1 MPTCCRETG
10 PLLLQ
15 PTLGQTPHLRVQNPG
30 FPDLRG
36 LPLFKPGF
44 QVVTVKGDVNSLWPR
59 GGARSPRDQ
68 PAPSCSL
75 VSKGLG
81 RKNH

>member
-1 MPTCCRETG
+1 MPTCCRETS

-30 FPDLRG
+30 LPDLRG
-36 LPLFKPGF
+36 LPLFKPCF

-59 GGARSPRDQ
+59 GGAKHIMFLRIDQ
-68 PAPSCSL
+68 LCL
-75 VSKGLG
+75 NKIG
-81 RKNH
+81 